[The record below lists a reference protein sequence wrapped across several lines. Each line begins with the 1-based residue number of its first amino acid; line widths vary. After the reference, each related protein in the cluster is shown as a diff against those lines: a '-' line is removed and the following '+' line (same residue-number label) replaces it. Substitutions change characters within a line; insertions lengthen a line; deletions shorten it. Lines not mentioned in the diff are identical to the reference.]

1 MFSSKAF
8 LNWSSGKDAMW
19 SLHQLQE
26 ENLAIKKLVTTI
38 NTQTNRVSMHGLR
51 RNLLEQQAK
60 ALNLPLYLIELN
72 GKASMEAYTKVM
84 HKHLQVLQKEGF
96 THSVYGDI
104 LLEDLREYR
113 EAELANFSI
122 KPVFP
127 LWKKDTKQLM
137 LDFIDAGYKAVVIT
151 ANANYLDKSFCGR
164 TINKQFLQDLPAN
177 VDWCGENGEFHTFVY
192 DGPLFSNSVKFRKG
206 EVIMKDYGPS
216 KKTDCFKETDNWDYK
231 FWFIDL
237 LPA

>member
-1 MFSSKAF
+1 MSFKAF

-26 ENLAIKKLVTTI
+26 ENSPIKKLVTTI

-51 RNLLEQQAK
+51 RNLLEQQVK
-60 ALNLPLYLIELN
+60 ALHLPLYIIDLN
-72 GKASMEAYTKVM
+72 GEISMEAYNKIM
-84 HKHLQVLQKEGF
+84 RKHMLVLQENGF

-113 EAELANFSI
+113 EAELSDFNI

-127 LWKKDTKQLM
+127 LWKKDTKKLI
-137 LDFIDAGYKAVVIT
+137 LDFIDAGYKAVVVT
-151 ANANYLDKSFCGR
+151 VNAKYLDKSFCGR
-164 TINKQFLQDLPAN
+164 TIDKQFLQDLPPN

-192 DGPLFSNSVKFRKG
+192 DGPLFSNSVKFKKG
-206 EVIMKDYGPS
+206 EVVLKDYSPS
-216 KKTDCFKETDNWDYK
+216 KKTDCFKETENWDYK
-231 FWFIDL
+231 FWFVDL
-237 LPA
+237 LPV